1 MNYPKY
7 AYPPGLFMRALW
19 DFILL
24 HRRDLQSDAKACIAH
39 LNPGL
44 RVLGRENIPQRGG
57 CIVTINHYHRPG
69 LGAQWLAIATTA
81 LVPLKM
87 RWVVTAELMC
97 LGKWYE
103 AIGSRA
109 SRIFLQRL
117 ADFYG
122 LTTMPPMPPRPK
134 DVEARA
140 VSVRKILDY
149 VKHVDDPV
157 LGISP
162 EGYNPPHGVLTRP
175 APGFGRFA
183 LLLSRAGMR
192 FIPVGGYEAD
202 AIFHLHFGQ
211 PYELSIQGDLQADEK
226 DEHAMKIVMGNIARL
241 LPLHLRGEFA

>member
-1 MNYPKY
+1 MKTPKY
-7 AYPPGLFMRALW
+7 SYPPGLFARALW
-19 DFILL
+19 DFVLMR
-24 HRRDLQSDAKACIAH
+24 HRDLQSDAKACIEN
-39 LNPGL
+39 LSPGL
-44 RVLGRENIPQRGG
+44 RVLGQENIPQRGG
-57 CIVTINHYHRPG
+57 CVVTINHYHRPG

-81 LVPLKM
+81 LVPLRM
-87 RWVVTAELMC
+87 RWVVTGELMC

-109 SRIFLQRL
+109 SRIFLRRL

-140 VSVRKILDY
+140 ASVRKLLDY

-157 LGISP
+157 IGISP
-162 EGYNPPHGVLTRP
+162 EGYNPPHGVLTRS

-183 LLLSRAGMR
+183 LLLAKAGMR

-211 PYELSIQGDLQADEK
+211 AYELNIQSDLQVDEQ
-226 DEHAMKIVMGNIARL
+226 DEHAMQIVMGNIARL
-241 LPLHLRGEFA
+241 LPMKLRGAFA